1 MATDCMTVSH
11 AGPGEPSDVA
21 FYEKEWEGSAVDLK
35 DVLST
40 NATIMDVEACFV
52 RQFCQ
57 ATMTRV
63 GFFMT
68 DLLIGEQQPS
78 VQTGYCPYR

>member
-1 MATDCMTVSH
+1 
-11 AGPGEPSDVA
+11 
-21 FYEKEWEGSAVDLK
+21 
-35 DVLST
+35 
-40 NATIMDVEACFV
+40 V

-78 VQTGYCPYR
+78 VQTGYSPYR